1 MASPPYMVLP
11 IHNQYTALADMQLK
25 KTRRHCRRFV
35 NFRVRLK
42 VMDVTHLLESAGVIG
57 GLLAVGVII
66 FAEAGLLIGFFLPG
80 DTLLFPAG
88 FFAAQ
93 GKLPL
98 AGVLIVAFLGSV
110 IGNEVGYII
119 GKKTGPRVFRK
130 KDGIIFRQE
139 YITKANEFYEKHG
152 GKTIILARF
161 LPILRTFAPLVAGV
175 ATMNRRKFFL
185 YNLIGGAGWVSTT
198 VLLGYWLG
206 SKIPNID
213 HYILPAIG
221 IATLFTFGPTIL
233 HQLREPRLRA
243 WVGSQ
248 WHRVVLRLQ
257 RRSR

>member
-1 MASPPYMVLP
+1 
-11 IHNQYTALADMQLK
+11 
-25 KTRRHCRRFV
+25 
-35 NFRVRLK
+35 
-42 VMDVTHLLESAGVIG
+42 MDVTHLLESAGVIG
-57 GLLAVGVII
+57 GLLVVAVII

-98 AGVLIVAFLGSV
+98 AGVLLAAFLGSV

-119 GKKTGPRVFRK
+119 GQKTGPRVFRK
-130 KDGIIFRQE
+130 KDGIVFRRE
-139 YITKANEFYEKHG
+139 YITRANEFYEKHG

-175 ATMNRRKFFL
+175 GTMDRKRFTL
-185 YNLIGGAGWVSTT
+185 YNIIGAAGWVTSV

-221 IATLFTFGPTIL
+221 LATVFTFGPTIL
-233 HQLREPRLRA
+233 HLAREPRLRA
-243 WVGSQ
+243 WVGAQ
-248 WHRVVLRLQ
+248 WRRVMLRLQ
-257 RRSR
+257 RKS